1 MDLILILCNNFQ
13 FPSSLCILCFIEN
26 LEIIIFVHKIPKQ
39 QEMKI
44 LVLLNFFVI
53 FHQSCE
59 SANVFLERL
68 DYLLN
73 FCIKHEDNITPGVL
87 LGVSIAKGQLENIP
101 HGKEDGFLVNLIRK
115 CSYLEK
121 RIEVFKKFPTKFNE
135 IGE

>member
-1 MDLILILCNNFQ
+1 
-13 FPSSLCILCFIEN
+13 
-26 LEIIIFVHKIPKQ
+26 
-39 QEMKI
+39 MKI
-44 LVLLNFFVI
+44 LVLLNFLLI
-53 FHQSCE
+53 FHRSCE

-73 FCIKHEDNITPGVL
+73 FCVKHEDSITPGVL

-101 HGKEDGFLVNLIRK
+101 HRKEDRFLVSLIRK

-121 RIEVFKKFPTKFNE
+121 RIEVYKKFPTKFNE